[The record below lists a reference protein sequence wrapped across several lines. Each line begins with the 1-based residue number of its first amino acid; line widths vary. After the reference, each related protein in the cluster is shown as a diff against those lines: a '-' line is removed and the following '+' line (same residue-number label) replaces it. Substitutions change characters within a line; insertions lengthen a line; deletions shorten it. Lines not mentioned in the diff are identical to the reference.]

1 MADDKQPE
9 FVVTDRRRLTAEGE
23 LREGVDSAPPPPARS
38 APSAAPQQAAK
49 PGPAQDQAGQTPDR
63 SGQAAQR
70 YAAAGS
76 GFEKFNFEKIV
87 LSFAQTTMLQLGL
100 LASDPSQP
108 LEPDIHG
115 ARETIDM
122 LSVLQEK
129 TRGNLTPQEQR
140 LLDNSLY
147 ELRMAWLELSRRAR
161 YAQG

>member
-23 LREGVDSAPPPPARS
+23 LREGVDSAPPTPPQPGRS
-38 APSAAPQQAAK
+38 APLAAPQQAAK
-49 PGPAQDQAGQTPDR
+49 PGPAPDQAGQTPDR

-70 YAAAGS
+70 YAEAGS

-147 ELRMAWLELSRRAR
+147 ELRLAWLELSRRA
-161 YAQG
+161 G